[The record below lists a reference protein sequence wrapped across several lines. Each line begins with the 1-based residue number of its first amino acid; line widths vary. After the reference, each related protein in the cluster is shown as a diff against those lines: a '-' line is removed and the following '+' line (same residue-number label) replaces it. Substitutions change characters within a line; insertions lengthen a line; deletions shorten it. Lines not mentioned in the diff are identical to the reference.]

1 MRVCITCL
9 NLINYSGSERVI
21 YELCKEFEIKGIEV
35 HIACVNVGEFYYK
48 ELSKFYITNNS
59 DMLDD
64 EYDLIINFHWPSF
77 PYFFKDG
84 IFVKKNIHFSL
95 SPFEEIEFPLLSE
108 NLYDLILCNSIET
121 SISIRNLFESS
132 LIKKI
137 ELSVFPNSIN
147 IQDSKLY
154 LREGISDSVNSLK
167 KIIVVSNH
175 LPNEL
180 REVEELFNNAGI
192 KVFYIGI
199 EHFKAM
205 VNFKLLKQFD
215 LVISIGY
222 TVVMA
227 MALKIPVYIYDHMGG
242 PGWIRNDIKINHKYN
257 FSGRPWCSKKTSN
270 DIYIDIMECY
280 SEQIKSLDE
289 FYDYVIN
296 YHNISHYV
304 DNLIL
309 NCYESKLM
317 FRKPSNQLI
326 KQSCSYIKL
335 LSMNVA
341 LQDKLSSSH

>member
-1 MRVCITCL
+1 MEKVMRVCITCL

-147 IQDSKLY
+147 IQDDFTVLKLNNNKE
-154 LREGISDSVNSLK
+154 LIEIFQKEKRFKDLILKCEGYYILVKKENLTSV
-167 KIIVVSNH
+167 V
-175 LPNEL
+175 
-180 REVEELFNNAGI
+180 ELF
-192 KVFYIGI
+192 K
-199 EHFKAM
+199 EH
-205 VNFKLLKQFD
+205 
-215 LVISIGY
+215 GY
-222 TVVMA
+222 
-227 MALKIPVYIYDHMGG
+227 YIY
-242 PGWIRNDIKINHKYN
+242 
-257 FSGRPWCSKKTSN
+257 
-270 DIYIDIMECY
+270 
-280 SEQIKSLDE
+280 L
-289 FYDYVIN
+289 
-296 YHNISHYV
+296 
-304 DNLIL
+304 
-309 NCYESKLM
+309 
-317 FRKPSNQLI
+317 
-326 KQSCSYIKL
+326 
-335 LSMNVA
+335 
-341 LQDKLSSSH
+341 